1 MKTVSPY
8 QLLANAIIRQA
19 AIDYMQL
26 LCGEKVRCASINEC
40 ERFFNSDYFMLLTE
54 FYGPSLM
61 NMIKKYAEKN
71 DYDWK
76 NIRKKIDISQI
87 KMLAQDLHCL

>member
-8 QLLANAIIRQA
+8 QLLANAIIKQA

-26 LCGEKVRCASINEC
+26 LCREKVRCASINER
-40 ERFFNSDYFMLLTE
+40 ERFFNSEYFMLLTE
-54 FYGPSLM
+54 FDGPSLM

-76 NIRKKIDISQI
+76 NIRKKIDISRRE
-87 KMLAQDLHCL
+87 MLAQDLHCL

>member
-1 MKTVSPY
+1 MKTISPY
-8 QLLANAIIRQA
+8 QLLANAIIKQA

-26 LCGEKVRCASINEC
+26 LCGEKVRCSSINEC
-40 ERFFNSDYFMLLTE
+40 ERFFNSEYFMLLTE
-54 FYGPSLM
+54 FDGPSLM

-76 NIRKKIDISQI
+76 NIRKKIDISR
-87 KMLAQDLHCL
+87 KEMLAQDLHCL

>member
-8 QLLANAIIRQA
+8 QLLANAIIRKA
-19 AIDYMQL
+19 AIDYTQL
-26 LCGEKVRCASINEC
+26 LCGEKVRCVSINEC

-54 FYGPSLM
+54 FDGPSLM

-76 NIRKKIDISQI
+76 NIRKKIDISRRE
-87 KMLAQDLHCL
+87 MLAQDLHCL

>member
-40 ERFFNSDYFMLLTE
+40 ERFFNSEYFMLLTE
-54 FYGPSLM
+54 FDGPSLID
-61 NMIKKYAEKN
+61 MIKKYVKKN

-76 NIRKKIDISQI
+76 NIRKKIAITQVE
-87 KMLAQDLHCL
+87 MPAQDLHCL

>member
-8 QLLANAIIRQA
+8 QLLANAIIKQA

-40 ERFFNSDYFMLLTE
+40 ERFFNSEYFMLLTE
-54 FYGPSLM
+54 FDGPYLM

-76 NIRKKIDISQI
+76 NIRKKIDISR
-87 KMLAQDLHCL
+87 KEMLAQDLHCL

>member
-26 LCGEKVRCASINEC
+26 LCGEKVRCASINKC

-54 FYGPSLM
+54 FDGPSLM

-76 NIRKKIDISQI
+76 NIRKKIDISRRE
-87 KMLAQDLHCL
+87 MLAQDLHCL